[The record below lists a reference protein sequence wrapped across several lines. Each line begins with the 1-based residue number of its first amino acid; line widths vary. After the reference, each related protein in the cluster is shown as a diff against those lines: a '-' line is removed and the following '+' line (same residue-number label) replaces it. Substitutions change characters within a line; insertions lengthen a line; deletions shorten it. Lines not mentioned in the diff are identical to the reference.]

1 MNYIGENDNEIFTF
15 RRSDLMTSIDMFVF
29 VFANT
34 FFAAPFLVGLSETTV
49 ISAYSF
55 LVGLA
60 ITIKIHNNRNR

>member
-1 MNYIGENDNEIFTF
+1 
-15 RRSDLMTSIDMFVF
+15 MTSIDMFVF

-34 FFAAPFLVGLSETTV
+34 FFAAPFLVGLSETTA